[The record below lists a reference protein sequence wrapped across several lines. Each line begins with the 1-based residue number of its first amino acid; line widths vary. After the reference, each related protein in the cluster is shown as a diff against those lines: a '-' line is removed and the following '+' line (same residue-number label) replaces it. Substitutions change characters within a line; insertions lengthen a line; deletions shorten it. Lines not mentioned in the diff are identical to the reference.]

1 MLTEFTVVQEAGDLR
16 ARGTLVHCRDGLGLV
31 LAVVADAALDKYFRK
46 TGLTTAQRTR
56 LVETNLK
63 PISEII
69 SAKYAAGESS
79 TYERNGRAYPLVTV
93 KYADLLTHGVK
104 LETAA

>member
-1 MLTEFTVVQEAGDLR
+1 MLTEFIVVQEAGDLR
-16 ARGTLVHCRDGLGLV
+16 ERGTLVHCRDGLGLV

-56 LVETNLK
+56 LVETNLR
-63 PISEII
+63 PIGEII
-69 SAKYAAGESS
+69 SSKYAAGESS
-79 TYERNGRAYPLVTV
+79 TYEKNGRACPLVTV
-93 KYADLLTHGVK
+93 DYADLLTHGVK